1 MAETPSRAPRCYED
15 IAVGERTGT
24 GSFTF
29 TRESIVEFASQ
40 YDPQPMHLSEEGGK
54 ASFFK
59 RQIASGWQTVGVT
72 MRMMVEA
79 HPFGTTPL
87 IGLQI
92 DEIKFPRPV
101 YPGDSVTAEMEIVEK
116 RVSKSRPDTGL
127 LKGRTITVKQDG
139 EQVLSQIWTILI
151 PVRNPGS

>member
-1 MAETPSRAPRCYED
+1 MAETLPGAARYYED
-15 IAVGERTGT
+15 IVVGERTRT

-29 TRESIVEFASQ
+29 TLDSIVAFASQ
-40 YDPQPMHLSEEGGK
+40 YDPQPMHLSEAGGK

-59 RQIASGWQTVGVT
+59 AQIASGWQTVGIT
-72 MRMMVEA
+72 MRLMVEA

-101 YPGDSVTAEMEIVEK
+101 FPGDSVSAEMEIVEK
-116 RVSKSRPDTGL
+116 RVSKTRPDTGL
-127 LKGRTITVKQDG
+127 LKGRTITTNQKGQD
-139 EQVLSQIWTILI
+139 VLSQVWTILV
-151 PVRNPGS
+151 PVRGS

>member
-1 MAETPSRAPRCYED
+1 MAETLPGAARYYED
-15 IAVGERTGT
+15 IVVGERTKT

-29 TRESIVEFASQ
+29 TLDSIVAFASQ
-40 YDPQPMHLSEEGGK
+40 YDPQPMHLSEAGGK

-59 RQIASGWQTVGVT
+59 AQIASGWQTVGIT
-72 MRMMVEA
+72 MRLMVEA

-101 YPGDSVTAEMEIVEK
+101 FPGDSVSAEMEIVEK
-116 RVSKSRPDTGL
+116 RVSKTRPDTGL
-127 LKGRTITVKQDG
+127 LKGRTITTNQKGQD
-139 EQVLSQIWTILI
+139 VLSQVWTILM
-151 PVRNPGS
+151 PVRGS

>member
-1 MAETPSRAPRCYED
+1 MADAPRAPRYYED
-15 IAVGERTGT
+15 VVVGERTRT

-29 TRESIVEFASQ
+29 TRESIVAFATQ

-79 HPFGTTPL
+79 HPFGSTPL

-92 DEIKFPRPV
+92 DEIKFPKSV

-116 RVSKSRPDTGL
+116 RVSKSRPDNGL
-127 LKGRTITVKQDG
+127 LKGRTITVNQDG
-139 EQVLSQIWTILI
+139 QQVLSQIWTILM
-151 PVRNPGS
+151 PVRNPAS

>member
-1 MAETPSRAPRCYED
+1 MADAPRAPRYYED
-15 IAVGERTGT
+15 VVVGERTRT

-29 TRESIVEFASQ
+29 TRESIVAFATQ

-92 DEIKFPRPV
+92 DEIKFPKPV
-101 YPGDSVTAEMEIVEK
+101 YPGDSVTAEMEIIEK

-127 LKGRTITVKQDG
+127 LKGRTITANQDG
-139 EQVLSQIWTILI
+139 QQVLSQIWTILM
-151 PVRNPGS
+151 PVRNPAS

>member
-1 MAETPSRAPRCYED
+1 MADTSPSIARYYED
-15 IAVGERTGT
+15 VVVGERTKT

-29 TRESIVEFASQ
+29 TRESIVEFATQ
-40 YDPQPMHLSEEGGK
+40 YDPQPMHLSEAGGK

-59 RQIASGWQTVGVT
+59 AQVASGWQTVGIT

-79 HPFGTTPL
+79 HPFGATPL

-101 YPGDSVTAEMEIVEK
+101 FPGDSITAEMEIVEK
-116 RVSKSRPDTGL
+116 RVSKSKPDTGL
-127 LKGRTITVKQDG
+127 LKGRTVTRNQRGQD
-139 EQVLSQIWTILI
+139 VLSQIWTILM
-151 PVRNPGS
+151 PVRGS

>member
-1 MAETPSRAPRCYED
+1 MADAPRAPRYYED
-15 IAVGERTGT
+15 VVVGERTRT

-29 TRESIVEFASQ
+29 TRESIVAFATQ

-79 HPFGTTPL
+79 HPFGSTPL

-92 DEIKFPRPV
+92 DET
-101 YPGDSVTAEMEIVEK
+101 SAVTDV
-116 RVSKSRPDTGL
+116 
-127 LKGRTITVKQDG
+127 DG
-139 EQVLSQIWTILI
+139 EVHLLSIGEILI
-151 PVRNPGS
+151 QQLDDF

>member
-1 MAETPSRAPRCYED
+1 MADGLPGVARFYED
-15 IAVGERTGT
+15 IVLGERTKT

-29 TRESIVEFASQ
+29 TRESIVEFALH

-59 RQIASGWQTVGVT
+59 KQVASGWQTVGIT
-72 MRMMVEA
+72 MRLMVEA
-79 HPFGTTPL
+79 HPFGATPL

-92 DEIKFPRPV
+92 DEIKFPKPV
-101 YPGDSVTAEMEIVEK
+101 YPGDRVTAEMEIVEK
-116 RVSKSRPDTGL
+116 RVSKSRPDAGL
-127 LKGRTITVKQDG
+127 LKGRTITVNQDG
-139 EQVLSQIWTILI
+139 EQVLSQIWTILM

>member
-1 MAETPSRAPRCYED
+1 MAETLPGAARYYED
-15 IAVGERTGT
+15 IVVGERTKT

-29 TRESIVEFASQ
+29 TLDSIVGFASQ
-40 YDPQPMHLSEEGGK
+40 YDPQPMHLSEAGGK

-59 RQIASGWQTVGVT
+59 AQVASGWQTVGIT
-72 MRMMVEA
+72 MRLMVEA

-101 YPGDSVTAEMEIVEK
+101 FPGDSVSAEMEIVEK
-116 RVSKSRPDTGL
+116 RVSKTRPDTGL
-127 LKGRTITVKQDG
+127 LKGRTITRNQKGQD
-139 EQVLSQIWTILI
+139 VLSQIWTILM
-151 PVRNPGS
+151 PVRGS

>member
-1 MAETPSRAPRCYED
+1 MAETLPGAARYYED
-15 IAVGERTGT
+15 IVVGERTKT

-29 TRESIVEFASQ
+29 TLDSIVAFASQ
-40 YDPQPMHLSEEGGK
+40 YDPQPMHLSEAGGK

-59 RQIASGWQTVGVT
+59 AQIASGWQTVGIT
-72 MRMMVEA
+72 MRLMVEA

-101 YPGDSVTAEMEIVEK
+101 FPGDSVSAEMEIVEK
-116 RVSKSRPDTGL
+116 RVSKTRPDTGL
-127 LKGRTITVKQDG
+127 LKGRTITTNQKGQD
-139 EQVLSQIWTILI
+139 VLSQIWTILM
-151 PVRNPGS
+151 PVRGS

>member
-1 MAETPSRAPRCYED
+1 MADASPDIARFYED
-15 IAVGERTGT
+15 VVVGERTRT

-29 TRESIVEFASQ
+29 TRESIVAFATQ
-40 YDPQPMHLSEEGGK
+40 YDPQPMHLSEAGGK

-59 RQIASGWQTVGVT
+59 AQVASGWQTVGIT

-79 HPFGTTPL
+79 HPFGATPL

-116 RVSKSRPDTGL
+116 RISKSRPDTGL
-127 LKGRTITVKQDG
+127 LKGRTLTRNQHGQD
-139 EQVLSQIWTILI
+139 VLSQIWTILM
-151 PVRNPGS
+151 PVRGS

>member
-1 MAETPSRAPRCYED
+1 MAETLPGAARYYED
-15 IAVGERTGT
+15 IVVGERTRT

-29 TRESIVEFASQ
+29 TLDSIVAFASQ
-40 YDPQPMHLSEEGGK
+40 YDPQPMHLSEAGGK

-59 RQIASGWQTVGVT
+59 AQIASGWQTVGIT
-72 MRMMVEA
+72 MRLMVEA

-101 YPGDSVTAEMEIVEK
+101 FPGDSVSAEMEIVEK
-116 RVSKSRPDTGL
+116 RVSKTRPDTGL
-127 LKGRTITVKQDG
+127 LKGRTITTNQKGQD
-139 EQVLSQIWTILI
+139 VLSQVWTILM
-151 PVRNPGS
+151 PVRGS

>member
-1 MAETPSRAPRCYED
+1 MADAPRAPRYYED
-15 IAVGERTGT
+15 VVVGERTRT

-29 TRESIVEFASQ
+29 TRESIVAFATQ

-79 HPFGTTPL
+79 HPFGSTPL

-92 DEIKFPRPV
+92 DEIKFPKPV

-116 RVSKSRPDTGL
+116 RVSKSRPDNGL
-127 LKGRTITVKQDG
+127 LKGRTITVNQDG
-139 EQVLSQIWTILI
+139 QQVLSQIWTILM
-151 PVRNPGS
+151 PVRNPTS

>member
-1 MAETPSRAPRCYED
+1 MADASPDIARFYED
-15 IAVGERTGT
+15 VVVGERTRT

-29 TRESIVEFASQ
+29 TRESIVEFATQ
-40 YDPQPMHLSEEGGK
+40 YDPQPMHLSEAGGK

-59 RQIASGWQTVGVT
+59 AQVASGWQTVGIT

-79 HPFGTTPL
+79 HPFGATPL

-101 YPGDSVTAEMEIVEK
+101 FPGDSVTAEMEIV
-116 RVSKSRPDTGL
+116 G
-127 LKGRTITVKQDG
+127 
-139 EQVLSQIWTILI
+139 VLSEKYQDDLV
-151 PVRNPGS
+151 PELAVE

>member
-1 MAETPSRAPRCYED
+1 MADALPRAPRYYED
-15 IAVGERTGT
+15 VAVGERTKT

-59 RQIASGWQTVGVT
+59 RQIASGWQTLGVT

-79 HPFGTTPL
+79 HPFGATPL

-92 DEIKFPRPV
+92 DEIKFPKPV
-101 YPGDSVTAEMEIVEK
+101 YPGDRVTAEMEIVEK
-116 RVSKSRPDTGL
+116 RVSKSRPDAGL
-127 LKGRTITVKQDG
+127 LKGRTITVNQDG
-139 EQVLSQIWTILI
+139 EQVLSQIWTILM

>member
-1 MAETPSRAPRCYED
+1 MADAPRAPRYYED
-15 IAVGERTGT
+15 VVVGERTRT

-29 TRESIVEFASQ
+29 TRESIVAFATQ

-79 HPFGTTPL
+79 HPFGGTPL

-92 DEIKFPRPV
+92 DEIKFPKSV

-127 LKGRTITVKQDG
+127 LKGRTITVNQDG
-139 EQVLSQIWTILI
+139 QQVLSQIWTILM
-151 PVRNPGS
+151 PVRNPTG